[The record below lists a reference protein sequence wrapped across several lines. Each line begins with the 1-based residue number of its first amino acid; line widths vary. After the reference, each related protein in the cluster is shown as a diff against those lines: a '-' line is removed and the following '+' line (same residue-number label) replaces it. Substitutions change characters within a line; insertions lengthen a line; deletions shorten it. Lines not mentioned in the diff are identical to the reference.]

1 MLGAQKKTRSQGAG
15 ESISGGDME
24 ETVPTIHT
32 SMVRCNIF
40 LCRKMTKDSM
50 GDFTAFPTGITRNW
64 GSNEAGE

>member
-1 MLGAQKKTRSQGAG
+1 
-15 ESISGGDME
+15 ME

-50 GDFTAFPTGITRNW
+50 GDFTASPTGITRNW
-64 GSNEAGE
+64 GRNETGE